1 MANKQIT
8 RPGNRLLPSWANDEN
23 INDPGQ
29 PWDATP
35 TKVEPGAGKRD
46 DGFLPEENPTAQHL
60 NLQLNELSKWT
71 QYFSNMQVLNWTGT
85 KPTEGTFNTCQA
97 IVYDEGTMGL
107 FVGGRANVIH
117 FQKAPSPSATIDNW
131 ELLPASPV
139 AATWTHGASKPPD
152 DVPTHVGFYTVMGS
166 HAPPSEIIT
175 IDGGGYTAVALPG
188 AASTASTYSM
198 WDPDFQ
204 QWVIVGNENSGGD
217 PSFWFSSHPIA
228 ALTQFTLPTVN
239 SSTVLMFARAST
251 DHPSGSPL
259 YVAIGEQAAPNHDVW
274 TSTDGQAWAQ
284 AVPTGITAGQEMK
297 AIVWDPARTV
307 FVLTTD
313 DDVYTSTNGTSWTP
327 VATGLGGTFPLRCL
341 ATDGGGL
348 LVSLNEFGAF
358 GLRYSDD
365 GGVTWRVVYLP
376 AGISGPPGGGGQIIY
391 SRTPSRFFA
400 TFVDPPNQGFLAF
413 SFALGD
419 SLYTVDNG
427 FSPPTVT

>member
-85 KPTEGTFNTCQA
+85 EPTDGTINTCEA
-97 IVYDEGTMGL
+97 LVYDEGAEGL

-117 FQKAPSPSATIDNW
+117 FRKGFVPWI
-131 ELLPASPV
+131 LFPASPV
-139 AATWTHGASKPPD
+139 PATWTHGASKPPD
-152 DVPTHVGFYTVMGS
+152 DVPTHVGIYTVMG
-166 HAPPSEIIT
+166 AEADDEIIA
-175 IDGGGYTAVALPG
+175 IEPLGYTAIALPG
-188 AASTASTYSM
+188 AAFTRSTYSM

-204 QWVIVGNENSGGD
+204 QWVIVGSENSGGD

-239 SSTVLMFARAST
+239 SSNVVMFARAST
-251 DHPSGSPL
+251 DHPSGAPL

-274 TSTDGQAWAQ
+274 TSTDGQVWTQ
-284 AVPTGITAGQEMK
+284 AVPTGINAGQTMR

-313 DDVYTSTNGTSWTP
+313 DDVYTSTNGTSWSP
-327 VATGLGGTFPLRCL
+327 VATGLPGTFPDRCL

-348 LVSLNEFGAF
+348 LVSLNNTGAF
-358 GLRYSDD
+358 ALRYSDD
-365 GGVTWRVVYLP
+365 GGITWRVVYLP
-376 AGISGPPGGGGQIIY
+376 AGMSGPPGVGGQIIY
-391 SRTPSRFFA
+391 SRSPSRFFA
-400 TFVDPPNQGFLAF
+400 TFVDPPNQGFAAF

-419 SLYTVDNG
+419 SLYTVGNV